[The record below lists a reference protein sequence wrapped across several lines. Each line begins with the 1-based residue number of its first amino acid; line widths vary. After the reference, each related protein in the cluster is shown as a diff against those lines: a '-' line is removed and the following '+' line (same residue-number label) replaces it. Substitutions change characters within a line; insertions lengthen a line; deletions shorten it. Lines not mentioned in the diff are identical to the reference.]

1 MLSVNLP
8 VALPAMLMLEQVI
21 CEKLIECKARADF
34 ETEYAGECYCDSQ
47 LRAGGAPAPDGNTGC
62 NMACSGNATEMCG
75 GPNRLTLWRFYTGSE
90 PTGSVSVTAASSKAV
105 PVATGLPTGFTYKGC
120 YVDGP
125 GFRIMNYQQPD
136 DQAMTIASCA
146 NVCAKAGYTIAAME
160 VSDMTKVCVHDS
172 C

>member
-1 MLSVNLP
+1 MLSVRLR
-8 VALPAMLMLEQVI
+8 VAQQAIRMQELVSCERLMEP
-21 CEKLIECKARADF
+21 ETYTDSR
-34 ETEYAGECYCDSQ
+34 TEYAGECYCDSR

-75 GPNRLTLWRFYTGSE
+75 GPNRLTLWRFYTGNE
-90 PTGSVSVTAASSKAV
+90 PTGPVTATAASSSAV

-146 NVCAKAGYTIAAME
+146 NICAKAGYTIAAME
-160 VSDMTKVCVHDS
+160 VRKPPTRRI
-172 C
+172 